1 MVAPAKPYQNT
12 HTGVLTLNTKL
23 ASALLAA
30 AAPLALAG
38 CDTLAPPVATI
49 DCATTQTECLNAW
62 FETKFE
68 EELAFSPMRQ
78 TALGR
83 KSDYDKIDD
92 FSLEGLTALS
102 DWWQQS
108 LAEMEANFEYE
119 ELSSEA
125 QLSYD
130 MFAFRA
136 DQAAKSVEFA
146 SQEYILH
153 QMGGTHTTLP
163 SFMLTQHKVE
173 DESDMLAFIARL
185 GGIGTAMDQLLKR
198 AQDNAEAGTRPPRF
212 AYDAVITESGNVIRG
227 FPFDPEGE
235 PSILWSASEA
245 HLASLVEAEAITEDR
260 AEELRAQASAALT
273 DKLAPAYSR
282 VIEWFTA
289 DRPNSDEEAK
299 GATTLPDGEDFYA
312 YRLNLM
318 TTTDMTADEV
328 HQKGLDEVARIR
340 AEMEAIMDT
349 VNFDGSLKEFF
360 AFTREDDQFYY
371 QDNDAGAEE
380 YIAQAEEHLDFIKDK
395 LPDYFGTL
403 PQAPLVVKRVEPF
416 REQDG
421 AAQHYRAGTPD
432 GSRPGIYYAHLSDMR
447 AMPIPVLEA
456 IAYHEGN
463 PGHHMQVSIAQELT
477 DLPQFQAQGGFI
489 SAFGEG
495 WALYSEALAK
505 EMGGYEDPYSDFGR
519 LSSEIWRA
527 IRLVV
532 DTGIHAK
539 GWSEQEAIDYFLAN
553 SPSPETTVR
562 SEVRRYF
569 VLPGQA
575 TSYKIGMI
583 RIQELRAEAEAELG
597 EAFDIRGFHDTVLGG
612 GAVPLGILEQRVDQ
626 WVASVK
632 AG

>member
-1 MVAPAKPYQNT
+1 MNTKIASLLLTASAP
-12 HTGVLTLNTKL
+12 LTLI
-23 ASALLAA
+23 
-30 AAPLALAG
+30 G
-38 CDTLAPPVATI
+38 CDTLAPPVAKI
-49 DCATTQTECLNAW
+49 DCATTQTECLYTW
-62 FETKFE
+62 FEVKFE
-68 EELAFSPMRQ
+68 EELAFSPIRQ

-83 KSDYDKIDD
+83 KSDYDKVDD
-92 FSLEGLTALS
+92 FSLEGLTALAQ
-102 DWWQQS
+102 WWQQS
-108 LAEMEANFEYE
+108 LAEMEANFDYE
-119 ELSSEA
+119 ALSSEA

-130 MFAFRA
+130 MFAYRA
-136 DQAAKSVEFA
+136 DLAAQSVEFA
-146 SQEYILH
+146 DQEYILH
-153 QMGGTHTTLP
+153 QMGGTHTALP
-163 SFMLTQHKVE
+163 SFMLSQHRVE
-173 DESDMLAFIARL
+173 DESDMVAFIARL
-185 GGIGTAMDQLLKR
+185 GGIGAAMDQLLKR
-198 AQDNAEAGTRPPRF
+198 AQDNAAAGTRPPRF
-212 AYDAVITESGNVIRG
+212 AYDAVIAESGNVITG

-235 PSILWSASEA
+235 PSILWTASEG
-245 HLASLVEAEAITEDR
+245 HLASLVETDAITPER

-273 DKLAPAYSR
+273 EKLAPAYRR
-282 VIEWFTA
+282 VIDWFTE
-289 DRPNSDEEAK
+289 DRPNSDEAAK
-299 GATTLPDGEDFYA
+299 GVNTLPGGEGFYA
-312 YRLNLM
+312 YRLSLM
-318 TTTDMTADEV
+318 TTTGMSADEV

-349 VNFDGSLKEFF
+349 VNFDGTLGEFF
-360 AFTREDDQFYY
+360 AFTREDDRFYY
-371 QDNDAGAEE
+371 QDNDAGARE
-380 YIAQAEEHLDFIKDK
+380 YIAQAKEHLDFIKDK
-395 LPDYFGTL
+395 LPEYFGTL
-403 PQAPLVVKRVEPF
+403 PQAPLVVRRVEPF

-477 DLPQFQAQGGFI
+477 DLPKFQAQGGFI

-532 DTGIHAK
+532 DTGIHSK
-539 GWSEQEAIDYFLAN
+539 GWSEQKAIDYFLEN

-583 RIQELRAEAEAELG
+583 RIQELRAEAEAQLG
-597 EAFDIRGFHDTVLGG
+597 DAFDIRGFHDTVLGG
-612 GAVPLGILEQRVDQ
+612 GAVPLGILEKRVDR
-626 WVASVK
+626 WVESVK
-632 AG
+632 AS

>member
-1 MVAPAKPYQNT
+1 M
-12 HTGVLTLNTKL
+12 NTKF
-23 ASALLAA
+23 AALLLGAT
-30 AAPLALAG
+30 APLALAG
-38 CDTLAPPVATI
+38 CDALGPTVATI

-62 FETKFE
+62 FDEKFE
-68 EELAFSPMRQ
+68 EELSFSPQRQ
-78 TALGR
+78 TGLGR
-83 KSDYDKIDD
+83 KTDYDKIDD
-92 FSLEGLTALS
+92 YSVEGMQKLA

-108 LAEMEANFEYE
+108 LAEMEANFDYA
-119 ELSSEA
+119 ELSSDA

-130 MFAFRA
+130 MFAWRA
-136 DQAAKSVEFA
+136 DQAAQRLEHA
-146 SQEYILH
+146 DQEYILH
-153 QMGGTHTTLP
+153 QMNGTHTALP

-173 DESDMLAFIARL
+173 SEEDMVAFIARL

-212 AYDAVITESGNVIRG
+212 GYDAVISESGNVIRG
-227 FPFDPEGE
+227 FPFDAEGE
-235 PSILWSASEA
+235 PSILWNASEA
-245 HLASLVEAEAITEDR
+245 HLASLVEAGTITEER
-260 AEELRAQASAALT
+260 AEELRSQASAALT
-273 DKLAPAYSR
+273 EKLAPAYTR
-282 VIEWFTA
+282 VINWFTQ
-289 DRPNSDEEAK
+289 DRPNSDEVAQ
-299 GATTLPDGEDFYA
+299 GVSALPGGDAFYA
-312 YRLNLM
+312 YRLGLM

-328 HQKGLDEVARIR
+328 HQKGLEEVARIR

-349 VNFDGSLKEFF
+349 VNFDGTLKEFF
-360 AFTREDDQFYY
+360 TFTREDDQFYY
-371 QDNDAGAEE
+371 QDNDAGARE
-380 YIAQAEEHLDFIKDK
+380 YIAQAEKHLDFIKDK

-477 DLPQFQAQGGFI
+477 DLPKFQAQGGFI

-495 WALYSEALAK
+495 WALYTESLAK

-532 DTGIHAK
+532 DTGIHSK
-539 GWSEQEAIDYFLAN
+539 GWSEQQAIDYFLEN

-597 EAFDIRGFHDTVLGG
+597 EKFDIRGFHDTVLGG
-612 GAVPLGILEQRVDQ
+612 GAVPLGILEKRVDQ
-626 WVASVK
+626 WVERVK
-632 AG
+632 TGEG